1 MTAAT
6 TRRRCL
12 ATVGVALAL
21 LAWPETAHAADP
33 AFGTPD
39 ATSTFLTGIT
49 FEQPVSG
56 LQAGSEV
63 EVVIETEGSDAP
75 LVVLV
80 EAPARTS
87 QTLTYELDFRSG
99 GAVPSTRFT
108 AHWRLTLPSGE
119 VVLSP
124 PVTVTYDD
132 DRFTWRTLE
141 GNVVRMH
148 WYAGTAAFGREALR
162 IAEAGVADAA
172 ALLGVDEREPIDFY
186 VYADVGPFRD
196 VLGPASRENV
206 GGVAYAGVRV
216 LLAQIDPASIG
227 ASWIRSV
234 IPHELTHVV
243 FDSAV
248 SNPYH
253 FPPKWLNEGLAVYQ
267 SEGYGSKYRNDV
279 GAAVDG
285 GTLMPLDAISGQ
297 FPTSLA
303 RFSLAYGESVSAV
316 DFLVRTY
323 GRDELVQLIRSYAR
337 GVSDDEAFRAALGVD
352 VAGFQ
357 AAWLADLGAVEPA
370 AFGPQAAP
378 PGPLP
383 SDWQGPAPTPGVPI
397 ASPAVSTAPSPLPT
411 APPDGDRGGDNNTAA
426 LVAAGLLFA
435 ALAIGGAAWW
445 QRGRAGA
452 ARPDADA
459 GP

>member
-6 TRRRCL
+6 TRRRTL
-12 ATVGVALAL
+12 VLGGVALTL
-21 LAWPETAHAADP
+21 LGWPGTAHAADP
-33 AFGTPD
+33 TFGTPG

-49 FEQPVSG
+49 FEQSVSG
-56 LQAGSEV
+56 LEAATEI
-63 EVVIETEGSDAP
+63 EVVIRTEGSETP

-80 EAPARTS
+80 EVPARTS
-87 QTLTYELDFRSG
+87 QTLTYELDFSAG
-99 GAVPSTRFT
+99 GAVPSTSFT
-108 AHWRLTLPSGE
+108 AHWRLTLASGE

-132 DRFTWRTLE
+132 DRFAWQTLE

-148 WYAGTAAFGREALR
+148 WYEGTAAFGREALR

-186 VYADVGPFRD
+186 VYADVGPFYD

-216 LLAQIDPASIG
+216 LLAQIDPSSIG

-267 SEGYGSKYRNDV
+267 SEGYTSKYRNDV

-297 FPTSLA
+297 FPTTLA

-316 DFLVRTY
+316 DFLVRAF
-323 GRDELVQLIRSYAR
+323 GRDELVQLIRSYAD
-337 GVSDDEAFRAALGVD
+337 GVSDDQAFEAALGID
-352 VAGFQ
+352 VAEFQ
-357 AAWLADLGAVEPA
+357 AAWLADLGAGEPV
-370 AFGPQAAP
+370 AFGPQPAR

-383 SDWQGPAPTPGVPI
+383 SDWQGPAPTPGGPT
-397 ASPAVSTAPSPLPT
+397 ASPAVSTSPGPLPS
-411 APPDGDRGGDNNTAA
+411 APPGGVGGGDDNIAA
-426 LVAAGLLFA
+426 LAATGLLVAA
-435 ALAIGGAAWW
+435 LAVGGVAW
-445 QRGRAGA
+445 RMRRRARA
-452 ARPDADA
+452 ARPEA
-459 GP
+459 GVGS